1 MLVLHLF
8 SSNII
13 CVVLSIPISLMWM
26 QKEVAILVE
35 VKLFASCFKMNHQL
49 IFCIISVVGI
59 SYYAERRIDKIPDS
73 EIHW

>member
-1 MLVLHLF
+1 
-8 SSNII
+8 
-13 CVVLSIPISLMWM
+13 M